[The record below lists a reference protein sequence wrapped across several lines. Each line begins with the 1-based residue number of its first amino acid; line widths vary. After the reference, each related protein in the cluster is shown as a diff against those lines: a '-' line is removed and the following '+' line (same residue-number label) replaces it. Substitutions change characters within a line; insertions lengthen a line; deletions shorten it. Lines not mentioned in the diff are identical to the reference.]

1 MKISRWIDTE
11 FDNVECPHSMWIPD
25 YDGIERPEHM
35 TPSEFFFHPPL
46 HPLIASVFDAARER
60 WDSPI
65 LVTSGIRCQ
74 AYQEVLRKK
83 GLRTAEVSPHVYGV
97 ALDIQSQRAVDRGI
111 DPTLLVHDSKRI
123 AELIHKVDPGIRI
136 FCARYAFKF
145 VHMDA
150 AYLIPDPL
158 PDGRAKP
165 ESWKAGVRDFP

>member
-11 FDNVECPHSMWIPD
+11 FDNVECPHLKVDGTPESTTIFPGEEYQHVSWI
-25 YDGIERPEHM
+25 
-35 TPSEFFFHPPL
+35 

-158 PDGRAKP
+158 PDGRPKP